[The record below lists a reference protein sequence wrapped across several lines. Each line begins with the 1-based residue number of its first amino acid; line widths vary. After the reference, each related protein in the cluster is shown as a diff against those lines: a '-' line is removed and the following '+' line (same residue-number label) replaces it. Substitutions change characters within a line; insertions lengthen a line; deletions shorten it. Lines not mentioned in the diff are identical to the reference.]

1 MLESVK
7 CDESFQGAGVETMS
21 YFSVKNARIVGLSTA
36 VPARVEQNRDLRQ
49 IFPTTED
56 VEKFITSTGVVS
68 RHVSDKLLSS
78 DLCTA
83 AAERMLADLGWD
95 KDSVDGLVVVTQ
107 SPDYFRPSN
116 ACLVQNRLGLSK
128 DCAAVCISYGC
139 SGWVYGM
146 QTACGMI
153 AMGARR
159 VLLCC
164 GEGIQAYNPLDKS
177 TYPLFG
183 SAGTCTAI
191 EHDDKAPQIAFN
203 FGTDGAGWKAI
214 VMPDGGYRS
223 PCTQKSWELQE
234 FEGGIKRTRMNT
246 ALEGMDVFTFGISKP
261 PKSIKALCEN
271 FSIDIAGVDYL
282 LLHQANMFLNG
293 KIAKKVGVPPE
304 RCPHNIEEFGNSSSG
319 TLPCLMV
326 TRLRNRLVSEK
337 LKMIGCAFG
346 VGLSWGSVY
355 FETDKIVVSDLVLV
369 EDDYAAV
376 PA

>member
-1 MLESVK
+1 MAFLSCK
-7 CDESFQGAGVETMS
+7 GARIAGVS
-21 YFSVKNARIVGLSTA
+21 AA
-36 VPARVEQNRDLRQ
+36 VPSKIEYNRTLHQ
-49 IFPTTED
+49 LFPTAAD
-56 VEKFITSTGVVS
+56 VEKFIQSTGVVS

-78 DLCTA
+78 DLCVA
-83 AAERMLADLGWD
+83 AAERMIADLGWD
-95 KDSVDGLVVVTQ
+95 KSTIDGLVVVTQ

-116 ACLVQNRLGLSK
+116 ACLVQDRLALSK
-128 DCAAVCISYGC
+128 DCSAVCLSYGC
-139 SGWVYGM
+139 SGWIYGM
-146 QTACGMI
+146 QTACGMV
-153 AMGARR
+153 AMGAKR

-164 GEGIQAYNPLDKS
+164 GEGIQAYNPQDKS

-191 EHDDKAPQIAFN
+191 EYDSEATRIGFN
-203 FGTDGAGWKAI
+203 FGTDGSGWRAI

-223 PCTQKSWELQE
+223 PCNEKSWVLQE

-246 ALEGMDVFTFGISKP
+246 ALEGMDVFTFGISRP
-261 PKSIKALCEN
+261 PKSIKALCAN
-271 FSIDIAGVDYL
+271 FEIDIANIDYL

-293 KIAKKVGVPPE
+293 KIAKKVGVPE
-304 RCPHNIEEFGNSSSG
+304 VKCPHNIEEFGNSSSG

-326 TRLRNRLVSEK
+326 TRLREQLMSEK

-346 VGLSWGSVY
+346 VGLSWGSIY

-369 EDDYAAV
+369 EDDYAAI